1 MFIITES
8 SCSITCPGAYTI
20 YMATKN
26 QTHRFPSFALLL
38 TLVFITLIALR
49 SSGLSLIITFIPGA
63 IIAFIAYWRCSGKIN
78 RVSAAP
84 LYFLALGWQLLHF
97 LEEYLTDFN
106 EKFPAL
112 IDGSTAYS
120 LDSFIALNMVMY
132 FLFILGGVF
141 GLIKGIRIW
150 LLPVWFFV
158 VYGVCGN
165 IITHVIFA
173 VANGGY
179 FPGLITAIGY
189 CIIVVPLLKSFFV
202 KK

>member
-1 MFIITES
+1 MITKQKS
-8 SCSITCPGAYTI
+8 SS
-20 YMATKN
+20 
-26 QTHRFPSFALLL
+26 FPYVALF
-38 TLVFITLIALR
+38 VTLIFIGLILLR

-63 IIAFIAYWRCSGKIN
+63 ILAFIFYWRCSGKIN

-132 FLFILGGVF
+132 FLFILGAVF
-141 GLIKGIRIW
+141 GLMKGMRIW

-189 CIIVVPLLKSFFV
+189 CIIVVPLLKSFFA